1 MRTVLLF
8 LTIIPALFLS
18 CDKNGETLKNGNKVE
33 IQKDGITYIDE
44 QSLILPPGA
53 YDGPRLLYTPQSTMG
68 FENIVEKIT
77 LASSLHQKGTKN
89 SNGFNIFIS
98 VPLEGGVTLN
108 KRYDIKPKDQKE
120 IFTVGIDGE
129 RTDIPRTLSIRYT
142 EDHKTYFLGTGHI
155 MFTFFDSSRGESN
168 IKGEGTIEFTIP
180 NENGGRSTF
189 KGNFRIR

>member
-8 LTIIPALFLS
+8 LTIIPTLFLS

-89 SNGFNIFIS
+89 SNGFNISIS
-98 VPLEGGVTLN
+98 VPLEEGVALN
-108 KRYDIKPKDQKE
+108 KKYDIKPKDQKE
-120 IFTVGIDGE
+120 IFTVGVDGKI
-129 RTDIPRTLSIRYT
+129 TDIPNNSSIKYT

-189 KGNFRIR
+189 KGTFRIR